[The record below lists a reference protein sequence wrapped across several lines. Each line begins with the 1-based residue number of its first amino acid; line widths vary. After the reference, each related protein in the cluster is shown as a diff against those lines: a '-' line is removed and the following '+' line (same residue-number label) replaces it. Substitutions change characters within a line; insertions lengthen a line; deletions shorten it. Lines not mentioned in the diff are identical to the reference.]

1 MRSWDCDELWAPC
14 PQAWAGREPASGHRS
29 WAQVSWPGQAC
40 WCLRARVL
48 VSCFPG
54 YRPGSTP
61 HLVAA
66 PVFHVKRTII
76 WFTHGSALWGL
87 RGGGGR
93 PPRPRSALWGLCGGG
108 GRPPRPRSALW
119 GLRGDGGRP
128 PRPRLCSD
136 PLSPTPAALAG
147 THADVDSVPG
157 LSATHL
163 QPWPGHTLMLTQSP
177 TSRPP
182 TCSPGRDTR

>member
-93 PPRPRSALWGLCGGG
+93 PPRPRSALWGL
-108 GRPPRPRSALW
+108 
-119 GLRGDGGRP
+119 RGDGGRP

-147 THADVDSVPG
+147 THAAVDSGPG
-157 LSATHL
+157 LSASSPL
-163 QPWPGHTLMLTQSP
+163 VWQLTRIWAEGQ
-177 TSRPP
+177 
-182 TCSPGRDTR
+182 G